1 MKKAITTSV
10 LLTLISTTL
19 IFGQTKVNSGNIP
32 NVIFCNA
39 AHENDTIKYSDLSKC
54 DEITQPYKEL
64 KIKSFTVS
72 FLMPPIDGKGEALFL
87 DYSNTGGKLNQQIL
101 DVLKTLESKKVKKI
115 LIEQVMVLDADGKT
129 ERKMKGTV
137 INLKQF

>member
-1 MKKAITTSV
+1 MKKIILTSV

-19 IFGQTKVNSGNIP
+19 TFGQTKVNSDNIP

-39 AHENDTIKYSDLSKC
+39 AHENDTIKYSDLVKC
-54 DEITQPYKEL
+54 IEITQPYKEL

-72 FLMPPIDGKGEALFL
+72 FLFPPADGKGESLFL
-87 DYSNTGGKLNQQIL
+87 DYSNTGGKLSEQIL
-101 DVLKTLESKKVKKI
+101 DVFKTLEAKKVKKI
-115 LIEQVMVLDADGKT
+115 IIEQVTVLDVDGKT

-137 INLKQF
+137 INLM

>member
-1 MKKAITTSV
+1 MKKATLTSV

-19 IFGQTKVNSGNIP
+19 TFGQTKVNSDNIP

-39 AHENDTIKYSDLSKC
+39 AHENDTITYSELVKC
-54 DEITQPYKEL
+54 AEITQPYKEL
-64 KIKSFTVS
+64 KIKSFTVI
-72 FLMPPIDGKGEALFL
+72 FLFPPADGKGESLFL

-115 LIEQVMVLDADGKT
+115 LIEQVMVLDVDGKT
-129 ERKMKGTV
+129 ERKMKGTI
-137 INLKQF
+137 INLM